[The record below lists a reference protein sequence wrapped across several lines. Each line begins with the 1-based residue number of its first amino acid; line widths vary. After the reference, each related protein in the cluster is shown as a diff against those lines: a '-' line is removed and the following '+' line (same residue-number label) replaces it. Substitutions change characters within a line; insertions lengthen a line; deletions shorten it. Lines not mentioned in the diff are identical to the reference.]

1 MHTACVT
8 LLNKKG
14 YKMNEL
20 RRAEIRNIISVIESI
35 PEKIQKV
42 LEDEQEYND
51 NMPENLELSSHKEK
65 SDYAIERLEDAQFY
79 LVTDTT
85 IDLLKDA
92 IG

>member
-20 RRAEIRNIISVIESI
+20 RRVDIRNIISVIESI
-35 PEKIQKV
+35 PEKIQSV
-42 LEDEQEYND
+42 LDEEQEYND
-51 NMPENLELSSHKEK
+51 NMPENLEFSIRKSK

-79 LVTDTT
+79 LDIDTT
-85 IDLLKDA
+85 IDSLKDA

>member
-20 RRAEIRNIISVIESI
+20 RRVDIRNIISVIESI
-35 PEKIQKV
+35 PEKIQSV
-42 LEDEQEYND
+42 LDEEQEYND
-51 NMPENLELSSHKEK
+51 NMPENLEFSIHKEK
-65 SDYAIERLEDAQFY
+65 SDYAIESLESAEFY
-79 LVTDTT
+79 LDIETA
-85 IDLLKDA
+85 IDSLRDA